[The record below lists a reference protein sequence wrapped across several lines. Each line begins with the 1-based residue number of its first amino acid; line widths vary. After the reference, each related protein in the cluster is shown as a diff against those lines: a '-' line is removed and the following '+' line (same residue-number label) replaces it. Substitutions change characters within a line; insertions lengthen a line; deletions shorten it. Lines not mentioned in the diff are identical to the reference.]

1 MDVGCM
7 IDEEWIDSLK
17 NGGIETE
24 FTNSRE
30 NIIKYFI
37 LYYKNFEI
45 DEQY

>member
-1 MDVGCM
+1 MTN
-7 IDEEWIDSLK
+7 EEWIDSLK